1 MSGMAKRLPAKQQA
15 AARNVFQNMQ
25 TYRNNSD
32 SLEAARK
39 PTMPGTKS
47 DSAMEATCNL
57 CEAMHRLQSINR
69 ELKSYVAVFL
79 DSTSSQRTLQ
89 DYTRRITHCIIPAL
103 SKIASIIENSGKH
116 IAPIAG
122 AKIACDRIERAALKD
137 AVDPTNKRKSV
148 DYQILEMYAMKSSMA
163 LNPEQNKRCRSSR
176 QSKVQENHLEITLPI
191 PQNGTCYTKFE
202 ALEFIESKYPE
213 HNLKGRSKAI
223 DEMIRQKYIP
233 CKRTAMYDML
243 KKRKEGRIVLN
254 NEWSNGRPRI
264 VDDKDIHQIVS
275 NMHNSCGRA
284 YGKEDI
290 NNIIVDHQKKKILEA
305 NRKPLCFQDEVNKNT
320 LSNYVA
326 QIALHGNISINQK
339 VLPKTNTRITAENS
353 SRGSICNVF
362 SRSYHSFC

>member
-1 MSGMAKRLPAKQQA
+1 ML
-15 AARNVFQNMQ
+15 
-25 TYRNNSD
+25 
-32 SLEAARK
+32 
-39 PTMPGTKS
+39 
-47 DSAMEATCNL
+47 
-57 CEAMHRLQSINR
+57 
-69 ELKSYVAVFL
+69 
-79 DSTSSQRTLQ
+79 
-89 DYTRRITHCIIPAL
+89 L
-103 SKIASIIENSGKH
+103 SFWIVH
-116 IAPIAG
+116 
-122 AKIACDRIERAALKD
+122 ALKD
-137 AVDPTNKRKSV
+137 AVDPTNKCKSV

-191 PQNGTCYTKFE
+191 PQNGTCYTKFK

-275 NMHNSCGRA
+275 NMHNSCGHA

-305 NRKPLCFQDEVNKNT
+305 NHKPLCFQDEVNKNT

-339 VLPKTNTRITAENS
+339 VIPKTNTRITAENS
-353 SRGSICNVF
+353 SRGSISNVF
-362 SRSYHSFC
+362 LVATTHFVEVGMIC